1 VTFQELAKIADSR
14 DYPREAA
21 LAYEIA
27 IQKYEA
33 SLDTILD
40 LAVLYFVCTD
50 FGYSAHHHL
59 LPEFSA
65 KAYERALEILD
76 IAEDRWGQKVEIVFW
91 RQYFRYVVLGD
102 DPFVEMCEQLARSS
116 SSLIPYFYLFTSIE
130 GEKYRPQAQQL
141 FELVKDGTTA
151 KKRYIRSI
159 LESRVNT
166 NETVKPTLL
175 Q

>member
-1 VTFQELAKIADSR
+1 MTFQELAKIADAR

-21 LAYEIA
+21 LAYEIVL
-27 IQKYEA
+27 QQYEA
-33 SLDTILD
+33 NLDTFLD

-76 IAEDRWGQKVEIVFW
+76 KAEKRFGQETEISFW
-91 RQYFRYVVLGD
+91 RQYFQYVVLGD
-102 DPFVEMCEQLARSS
+102 EPFVETCEQLVHSG
-116 SSLIPYFYLFTSIE
+116 SSLIPYFYLFTSLK

-141 FELVKDGTTA
+141 FEMVKDGATA

-159 LESRVNT
+159 LESRVNA
-166 NETVKPTLL
+166 NEIMKS
-175 Q
+175 

>member
-1 VTFQELAKIADSR
+1 MTFQELAEIADSR
-14 DYPREAA
+14 DCPREAA

-27 IQKYEA
+27 LQEDEA
-33 SLDTILD
+33 NLDTFLN

-65 KAYERALEILD
+65 KAYERALAILD
-76 IAEDRWGQKVEIVFW
+76 KAEERFGRNVEIVFW
-91 RQYFRYVVLGD
+91 RQYFQYIVLGD
-102 DPFVEMCEQLARSS
+102 EPFIEPCEQLVSS
-116 SSLIPYFYLFTSIE
+116 GSSLVPYFYLFTSFQ

-141 FELVKDGTTA
+141 FELVRDGTTA

-159 LESRVNT
+159 LESRINT
-166 NETVKPTLL
+166 NETIKPLSL